1 MLKRNFPYLE
11 HCKNLAL
18 ELVLICL
25 FEAFT
30 LPEKTVDIFMT
41 LFVDVFHFFLTVSV
55 IMFKFVDFTNQ
66 PLLSIA
72 FIF

>member
-1 MLKRNFPYLE
+1 MLKRNFPYLD
-11 HCKNLAL
+11 HCKNLVL

-25 FEAFT
+25 FETFT
-30 LPEKTVDIFMT
+30 LPEKTIGIFMT

-72 FIF
+72 FTF

>member
-11 HCKNLAL
+11 HCKNLVL

-25 FEAFT
+25 FEAST

-55 IMFKFVDFTNQ
+55 IMFKFVDFMNQ

>member
-11 HCKNLAL
+11 HCKNLVL

-30 LPEKTVDIFMT
+30 LPEKTVDTFHDT
-41 LFVDVFHFFLTVSV
+41 LCRCFSFFLTVSV